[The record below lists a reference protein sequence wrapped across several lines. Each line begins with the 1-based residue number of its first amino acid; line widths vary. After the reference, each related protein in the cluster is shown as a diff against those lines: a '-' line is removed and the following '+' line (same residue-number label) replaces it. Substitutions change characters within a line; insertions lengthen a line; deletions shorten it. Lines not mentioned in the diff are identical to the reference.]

1 MPTNIMSKP
10 ETTSLPKSQ
19 NNSHDNLLL
28 STENALKTQLELN
41 EKLKSKI
48 ISLKSSI
55 SYYKNES
62 FEFTEN
68 MTRQNE
74 LFLGWQEQVKEELK
88 FLVSILSGRQKNKY
102 EAWKREVRERE
113 AICKKVQ
120 KVSINSSASCSNLL
134 TSDADGQNSP
144 SLNLVPNSFAMC
156 FSNGGASGVYPRQSG
171 VKPSP
176 STSSITTENLNISNH
191 SDVNNSTRSSSVWS
205 LLSRNNNITPTP
217 SPTRSTSVA
226 STWASCV

>member
-1 MPTNIMSKP
+1 MSKP

-28 STENALKTQLELN
+28 TTENALKTQLELN

-55 SYYKNES
+55 SYYKNQS

-134 TSDADGQNSP
+134 TSDGTADGQNSP

-156 FSNGGASGVYPRQSG
+156 FSNGGVYPRQSG
-171 VKPSP
+171 VAPSP
-176 STSSITTENLNISNH
+176 PQVQLQRKTSIFQMQTIHLQSGLYCQGTT
-191 SDVNNSTRSSSVWS
+191 T
-205 LLSRNNNITPTP
+205 
-217 SPTRSTSVA
+217 SPQRLPRQDRQAVQVQPAQSH
-226 STWASCV
+226 